1 MKVIGLIGGMSCES
15 TAHYYARLNERV
27 REALGG
33 LHSAEIL
40 MWSVDFAPIA
50 EMQAEDRWHEAGAYL
65 AAIAQ
70 RLEAAGAEAIV
81 LATNTMHKVAD
92 AIEGA
97 IGIPFLHIADAT
109 AAKICEAG
117 KRRPAIMATRFTM
130 EQDFYTGRLREKFG
144 LEPITPDEADRALV
158 HQIIYDELCVGR
170 VTEAS
175 RAAYVDVARRLAAK
189 GADCLVLGCTEVGML
204 LSEAN
209 SPLPLFDTTLIH
221 ADAAVNFALGQVPT
235 AQAPTAQA
243 AE

>member
-40 MWSVDFAPIA
+40 MWSVDFAPVA
-50 EMQAEDRWHEAGAYL
+50 EMQAKGRWQEAGLRL
-65 AAIAQ
+65 AAVAR
-70 RLEAAGAEAIV
+70 RLEGAGADVVV

-92 AIEGA
+92 AIEAA
-97 IGIPFLHIADAT
+97 INIPFLHIADAT
-109 AAKICEAG
+109 AGKIREAG

-144 LEPITPDEADRALV
+144 LDVITPDEPDRALV
-158 HQIIYDELCVGR
+158 HGIIYDELCVGR
-170 VTEAS
+170 VNDTS

-204 LSEAN
+204 LNDGN
-209 SPLPLFDTTLIH
+209 SPLPIFDTALIH
-221 ADAAVNFALGQVPT
+221 ADAAVSFALGQGPT
-235 AQAPTAQA
+235 VQA

>member
-27 REALGG
+27 RAALGG

-50 EMQAEDRWHEAGAYL
+50 EMQAEGRWPDAGRQLAGIAKRLEQAGADVL
-65 AAIAQ
+65 
-70 RLEAAGAEAIV
+70 V

-92 AIEGA
+92 TIEA
-97 IGIPFLHIADAT
+97 AVGIPFLHIADAT
-109 AAKICEAG
+109 ALKIRASG
-117 KRRPAIMATRFTM
+117 MRTPAIMATRFTM
-130 EQDFYTGRLREKFG
+130 EQDFYTGRLRDKFG
-144 LEPITPDEADRALV
+144 LETSIPDEADRALV

-170 VTEAS
+170 VTETS
-175 RAAYVDVARRLAAK
+175 RAALIDVARRLADN

-204 LSEAN
+204 LDERNA
-209 SPLPLFDTTLIH
+209 PLPIFDTTLIH
-221 ADAAVNFALGQVPT
+221 ADAAVSFALGFV
-235 AQAPTAQA
+235 PTAQA

>member
-15 TAHYYARLNERV
+15 TAHYYTRLNERV

-40 MWSVDFAPIA
+40 MWSVDFAPVA
-50 EMQAEDRWHEAGAYL
+50 EMQAKGRWQEAGLRL
-65 AAIAQ
+65 AAVAR
-70 RLEAAGAEAIV
+70 RLEGAGADVVV

-92 AIEGA
+92 AIEAA
-97 IGIPFLHIADAT
+97 INIPFLHIADAT
-109 AAKICEAG
+109 AGKIREAG

-144 LEPITPDEADRALV
+144 LDVITPDEPDRALV
-158 HQIIYDELCVGR
+158 HGIIYDELCVGR
-170 VTEAS
+170 VNDTS

-204 LSEAN
+204 LNDGN
-209 SPLPLFDTTLIH
+209 SPIPIFDTALIH
-221 ADAAVNFALGQVPT
+221 ADAAVSFALGQGPT
-235 AQAPTAQA
+235 VQA

>member
-27 REALGG
+27 RAALGG

-50 EMQAEDRWHEAGAYL
+50 EMQAEGRWQDAGRQLAGIAKRLEQAGAD
-65 AAIAQ
+65 
-70 RLEAAGAEAIV
+70 AIV

-92 AIEGA
+92 TIEA
-97 IGIPFLHIADAT
+97 AVGIPFLHIADAT
-109 AAKICEAG
+109 ASKIRASG
-117 KRRPAIMATRFTM
+117 MRKPAIIATRFTM
-130 EQDFYTGRLREKFG
+130 EQDFYTGRLRDKFG
-144 LEPITPDEADRALV
+144 LETLVPEEADRALV

-170 VTEAS
+170 VTETS
-175 RAAYVDVARRLAAK
+175 RAAFIDVAQRLADR

-204 LSEAN
+204 LDEQNA
-209 SPLPLFDTTLIH
+209 PLPIFDTTLIH
-221 ADAAVNFALGQVPT
+221 ADAAVSFALGFV
-235 AQAPTAQA
+235 PTAQA

>member
-27 REALGG
+27 RDALGG

-50 EMQAEDRWHEAGAYL
+50 EMQTEGRWQEAGNRL
-65 AAIAQ
+65 ATIAR
-70 RLEAAGAEAIV
+70 RLEGAGAEVIV

-92 AIEGA
+92 VIEAAISV
-97 IGIPFLHIADAT
+97 PFLHIADAT
-109 AAKICEAG
+109 AARIREAG

-144 LEPITPDEADRALV
+144 LDPVTPDEADRALV
-158 HQIIYDELCVGR
+158 HRIIYDELCVGR
-170 VTEAS
+170 VTETS
-175 RAAYVDVARRLAAK
+175 RAAYVEVARRLAEK

-204 LSEAN
+204 LNEGN
-209 SPLPLFDTTLIH
+209 SPLPIFDTTLIH
-221 ADAAVNFALGQVPT
+221 ADAAVNFALGHI
-235 AQAPTAQA
+235 PTAQA

>member
-27 REALGG
+27 RAALGG

-50 EMQAEDRWHEAGAYL
+50 EMQAEGRWQDAGRQLAGIAKRLEQAGADVL
-65 AAIAQ
+65 
-70 RLEAAGAEAIV
+70 V

-92 AIEGA
+92 TIEAAIS
-97 IGIPFLHIADAT
+97 IPFLHIADAT
-109 AAKICEAG
+109 ALKIHAAG
-117 KRRPAIMATRFTM
+117 MRRPAILATRFTM
-130 EQDFYTGRLREKFG
+130 EQDFYTGRLRDKFG
-144 LEPITPDEADRALV
+144 LETLIPDEADRALV
-158 HQIIYDELCVGR
+158 HQIIYDELCVGC

-175 RAAYVDVARRLAAK
+175 RAAFIDVARRLADK

-204 LSEAN
+204 LDERNA
-209 SPLPLFDTTLIH
+209 PLPIFDTTLIH
-221 ADAAVNFALGQVPT
+221 ADAAVSFALGFV
-235 AQAPTAQA
+235 PTAQA

>member
-33 LHSAEIL
+33 LHSAEVL

-50 EMQAEDRWHEAGAYL
+50 EMQAEDRWPEAGARL
-65 AAIAQ
+65 AAIAK
-70 RLEAAGAEAIV
+70 RLEGAGADVVV

-92 AIEGA
+92 AIEAA
-97 IGIPFLHIADAT
+97 INIPFLHIADAT
-109 AAKICEAG
+109 AGKIREAG

-144 LEPITPDEADRALV
+144 LEPITPDESDRALV
-158 HQIIYDELCVGR
+158 HRIIYDELCVGR
-170 VTEAS
+170 VSDAS

-204 LSEAN
+204 LNEGN
-209 SPLPLFDTTLIH
+209 SPLPIFDTVLIH
-221 ADAAVNFALGQVPT
+221 ADAAVGFALGQS
-235 AQAPTAQA
+235 PTAQA

>member
-27 REALGG
+27 RAALGG

-50 EMQAEDRWHEAGAYL
+50 ERQADGRWQEAGAQL
-65 AAIAQ
+65 GAIAK
-70 RLEAAGAEAIV
+70 RLEGAGAEVIV

-92 AIEGA
+92 AIEAA

-109 AAKICEAG
+109 AAKIREAG

-130 EQDFYTGRLREKFG
+130 EQDFYTGRLREKFD
-144 LEPITPDEADRALV
+144 LDPITPDQSDRALV

-170 VTEAS
+170 VTETS
-175 RAAYVDVARRLAAK
+175 RAAYVEVAKRLAAK

-204 LSEAN
+204 LNEGN
-209 SPLPLFDTTLIH
+209 SPLPIFDTTLIH
-221 ADAAVNFALGQVPT
+221 ADSAVNFALGQVSNAHVPT
-235 AQAPTAQA
+235 AQAT
-243 AE
+243 E

>member
-33 LHSAEIL
+33 LHSAEMV

-50 EMQAEDRWHEAGAYL
+50 QMQAEGRWQEASAQL
-65 AAIAQ
+65 AAIAR
-70 RLEAAGAEAIV
+70 RLEAAGAEVIV

-92 AIEGA
+92 TIEAAID
-97 IGIPFLHIADAT
+97 IPFLHIADAT
-109 AAKICEAG
+109 AAKIREAG
-117 KRRPAIMATRFTM
+117 KRKPAIMATRFTM

-144 LEPITPDEADRALV
+144 IEAITPDEADRARV

-170 VTEAS
+170 VSETS
-175 RAAYVDVARRLAAK
+175 RAAFVDVAESLKAK

-204 LSEAN
+204 LNAGN
-209 SPLPLFDTTLIH
+209 SPLPIFDTTLIH
-221 ADAAVNFALGQVPT
+221 ADAAVDFALGHL
-235 AQAPTAQA
+235 PTAQA

>member
-15 TAHYYARLNERV
+15 SAHYYARLNGRV
-27 REALGG
+27 RDVLGG

-50 EMQAEDRWHEAGAYL
+50 LMQAEGRWREAGARL
-65 AAIAQ
+65 AAIAK
-70 RLEAAGAEAIV
+70 RLEAAGADVIV

-92 AIEGA
+92 TIEAA

-109 AAKICEAG
+109 AEKIREAG

-144 LEPITPDEADRALV
+144 LEAISPDEHDRTLV

-170 VTEAS
+170 DSEIS
-175 RAAYVDVARRLAAK
+175 RAVYVDVARRLAAK

-204 LSEAN
+204 LNERNA
-209 SPLPLFDTTLIH
+209 PLPIFDTTLIH
-221 ADAAVNFALGQVPT
+221 ADAAADFALGDL
-235 AQAPTAQA
+235 PTAQA

>member
-50 EMQAEDRWHEAGAYL
+50 QMQAEGHWEEAGARL
-65 AAIAQ
+65 AVVAR
-70 RLEAAGAEAIV
+70 RLEEAGAEMIV

-92 AIEGA
+92 AIEAA

-109 AAKICEAG
+109 AERIRISGNRK
-117 KRRPAIMATRFTM
+117 PAIMATRFTM

-144 LEPITPDEADRALV
+144 LDAITPDEADRALV
-158 HQIIYDELCVGR
+158 HQIIYDELCVGHIN
-170 VTEAS
+170 EAS
-175 RAAYVDVARRLAAK
+175 RAVFVDVAQRLDAK

-204 LSEAN
+204 LNEGN
-209 SPLPLFDTTLIH
+209 SPLPMFDTALIH
-221 ADAAVNFALGQVPT
+221 ADAAVNLAIGQF
-235 AQAPTAQA
+235 PTAQA